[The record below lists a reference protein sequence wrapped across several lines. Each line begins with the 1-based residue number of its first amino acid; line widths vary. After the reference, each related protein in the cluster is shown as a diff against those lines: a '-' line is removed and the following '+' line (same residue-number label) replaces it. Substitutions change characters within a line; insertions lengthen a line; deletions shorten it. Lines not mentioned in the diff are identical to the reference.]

1 MAQAQLG
8 KKIITLIGRLET
20 PIITY
25 KPFMKKYDCWIKVIK
40 EPIGD
45 RRPNYSPVGKLV
57 KGQRK
62 APIIFNGFMG
72 YVKVTSVGYSI
83 VKLKQ
88 RIELFVHKRFLGQ
101 YTNEGFGR
109 VSWLDCKVTEYTP
122 KQSSPR
128 KKFKIRKGLGV
139 NYPKPLQR
147 LLIALMLHDFVC
159 TEKHPSKIYY
169 EITIEDE
176 EIREACQ
183 NHHNGFAI
191 ENQFVPLIKRY
202 DAIASFITRKKELN
216 TISRYDK
223 ENGEI
228 NFQELGREIEARRE
242 SAYKLYTF
250 IYSSNALTRIIESM
264 SYQKTSLR
272 THLLIM
278 VNKAINEYYMGTLK
292 ILKNKIIIN
301 RISESVRKK
310 EEPGST
316 KDAEMHLFPVMS
328 NADLE
333 STTSLMNKKAW
344 NIEREETKKI

>member
-1 MAQAQLG
+1 MEQAQIE

-25 KPFMKKYDCWIKVIK
+25 KPFMKKNGCWIKVIK
-40 EPIGD
+40 EPVGD
-45 RRPNYSPVGKLV
+45 RRPNYCPVGKLV

-72 YVKVTSVGYSI
+72 YVKVTSVDYSSI
-83 VKLKQ
+83 KLKQ
-88 RIELFVHKRFLGQ
+88 RIELFVQKRFLGQ
-101 YTNEGFGR
+101 YTNDGFGR
-109 VSWLDCKVTEYTP
+109 VAWLNCTMANFEP
-122 KQSSPR
+122 KQISYR

-183 NHHNGFAI
+183 NHHNGYAI
-191 ENQFVPLIKRY
+191 ANQFVPLIKRY
-202 DAIASFITRKKELN
+202 DAIASFITRKKALK

-223 ENGEI
+223 ENGVI
-228 NFQELGREIEARRE
+228 NFQELAKEIEVRRE

-250 IYSSNALTRIIESM
+250 IYHSNALTRIIESM
-264 SYQKTSLR
+264 NYQKTSLR

-292 ILKNKIIIN
+292 IVNDKIIIKE
-301 RISESVRKK
+301 ISESVRKK
-310 EEPGST
+310 ENPSST

-333 STTSLMNKKAW
+333 SATSSVNKKAW
-344 NIEREETKKI
+344 NIEREETKKN